1 MKKQKTKTKTKVQ
14 KKKSKMNN
22 KIVEPTAEVGRGDI

>member
-1 MKKQKTKTKTKVQ
+1 MKKQKTKTKQKS